1 MAYWWVSQNKT
12 YRHERDGQYLWAPI
26 ADKAGRTPY
35 HWANMTEI
43 RAGDVIF
50 SYVAQSIVAVSVAR
64 QAATLSER
72 PSEFGSGEAWISHGR
87 RIEAD
92 YTELQRP
99 LAIASVLPALQPL
112 LPTRY
117 APLNTR
123 GGGNQGYLFSLE
135 PRAGRLLES
144 RIVAEN
150 GPTMPNPVVAAID
163 HAPIPGTTKKALIDS
178 RIGQGKFRQDLF
190 DLWNARCCVTG
201 LNIPSLLRASHIRPW
216 SESDNAQRLDPFNG
230 LLLSPAYDAAFD
242 AGLLTFNEGG
252 AAILSG
258 LLRPEAA
265 ACIGI
270 VPSAQIVGFQSRHQ
284 SYLAYHRNQVF
295 QRC

>member
-1 MAYWWVSQNKT
+1 MIALHVASASDGGSQFI
-12 YRHERDGQYLWAPI
+12 EVDMPI
-26 ADKAGRTPY
+26 DNASADT
-35 HWANMTEI
+35 
-43 RAGDVIF
+43 
-50 SYVAQSIVAVSVAR
+50 VAVSVAR
-64 QAATLSER
+64 QAAIFSER
-72 PSEFGSGEAWISHGR
+72 PSEFGSGEAWINHGR

-92 YTELQRP
+92 YAELERP
-99 LAIASVLPALQPL
+99 LAIASVLAELQPL

-117 APLNTR
+117 APLNAKS
-123 GGGNQGYLFSLE
+123 GGNQGYLFSLE

-163 HAPIPGTTKKALIDS
+163 HAPIPGTTKKALIDA
-178 RIGQGKFRQDLF
+178 RIGQGKFRLDLF

-242 AGLLTFNEGG
+242 AGLLTFNENG

-258 LLRPEAA
+258 SLRPEAA
-265 ACIGI
+265 ACVGI

-295 QRC
+295 QRY